1 MKQKQDIFSRN
12 SQNDEKE
19 LIPTKKNWEPLKIHI
34 LPVPG
39 LTQGG
44 TIRKNAKEGNTK
56 IYRPL
61 S

>member
-1 MKQKQDIFSRN
+1 MKQQDTFSQN

-19 LIPTKKNWEPLKIHI
+19 SIPAKKSWEPLKIHI

-44 TIRKNAKEGNTK
+44 PIQKNAKEGNTK